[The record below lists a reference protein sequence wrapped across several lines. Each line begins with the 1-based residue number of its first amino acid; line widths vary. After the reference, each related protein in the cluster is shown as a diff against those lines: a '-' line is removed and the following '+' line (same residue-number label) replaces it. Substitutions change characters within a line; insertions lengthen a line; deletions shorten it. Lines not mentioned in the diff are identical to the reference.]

1 MTTNWCSQAGPTI
14 DLMLCCHHLELL
26 LFGQGALHF
35 HFALGAKNYIT
46 SLGARP
52 QGGATEPGRQFQ
64 HEPRGRDTLPALAP
78 GTRQPPEARR
88 CSGRRWVSLLGVP
101 ELTSQSRATVP
112 GQITLGKLADF
123 KP

>member
-64 HEPRGRDTLPALAP
+64 HEP
-78 GTRQPPEARR
+78 
-88 CSGRRWVSLLGVP
+88 
-101 ELTSQSRATVP
+101 
-112 GQITLGKLADF
+112 
-123 KP
+123 